1 MRAVEQSVVPKLGDP
16 ELCEDGIVCTGAFAA
31 VVDGA
36 TDKSGRR
43 YDGLTGGRLAMLVL
57 CDAVAALPVR
67 ATMREAVAFLTGALA
82 DHLPGDLPFERPS
95 AAVTIYSAARR
106 ELWQVGDVGFW
117 FPGSTAPPADKRVDA
132 AAVAM
137 RTAILRAELLLGR
150 TVAELA
156 ADDVGRA
163 AILPLLR
170 RQAVF
175 ANNPA
180 AGGLA
185 FAVIDGRPVPPGLI
199 RAIPVPGDVTELV
212 LASDGYPA
220 IRPTL
225 AATEAHLRGLLDVDP
240 LCIGPLAAT
249 KGLAPG
255 ALGYDDRSYLRVH
268 LPG

>member
-1 MRAVEQSVVPKLGDP
+1 MTE
-16 ELCEDGIVCTGAFAA
+16 AFAA

-57 CDAVAALPVR
+57 CDAVAELR
-67 ATMREAVAFLTGALA
+67 AEVGVAEAVAALTAALA
-82 DHLPGDLPFERPS
+82 DRLPEDLPLERPS
-95 AAVTIYSAARR
+95 ASITIYSAARR

-117 FPGSTAPPADKRVDA
+117 FPGNTMPPANKQVDA
-132 AAVAM
+132 VNVAI

-156 ADDVGRA
+156 ADDPGRA
-163 AILPLLR
+163 AALPLLR

-175 ANNPA
+175 ANNEA
-180 AGGLA
+180 AGDLA
-185 FAVIDGRPVPPGLI
+185 FGSLDGRPVPPALI
-199 RAIPVPGDVTELV
+199 RVIPVPAEVSEVV

-220 IRPTL
+220 VLPTL
-225 AATEAHLRGLLDVDP
+225 AESEAHLRGLLEADP

-249 KGLAPG
+249 KGLEPG
-255 ALGYDDRSYLRVH
+255 ALGYDDRAYLRMDVSS
-268 LPG
+268 